1 VPAREI
7 GAGVPWLCRPVR
19 TPFPAQD
26 SRGLGL
32 EFHNPYAI
40 NELRE
45 VLGDACEARHLLRY
59 RSVKELQMLTPRI
72 GLVAVAAACVVAA
85 GTGGYVATRQLNAPA
100 SAAGGVPAVPAAA
113 APVAVH
119 ETEAVM
125 DEVPLVHEALADA
138 PAPVAAPRE
147 PAPAPVR
154 PAAPRQS
161 ERAAQAPAAQRP
173 PAARP
178 APRTQPPASVPADRR
193 ADESWDERRAEAYPV
208 EPEPVTVPELPQRA
222 DTAATR
228 APQREFR
235 ELVVERD
242 SVVGLQVE
250 GTVSSESAEVED
262 RVAARVTRDVTVNG
276 RVAIPAGSR
285 VLGSV
290 SYVDRGGKM
299 KERARLGVR
308 FHTLVLADGTSV
320 PIQTE
325 TVYRD
330 GESPTNASAAKIG
343 GGAIGGAIIGGIL
356 GGARGAVI
364 GGSTGAAGGT
374 AAVMAG
380 SRRHATIAAG
390 SSMTVR
396 VLSPVTV
403 TAEQ

>member
-1 VPAREI
+1 
-7 GAGVPWLCRPVR
+7 
-19 TPFPAQD
+19 
-26 SRGLGL
+26 
-32 EFHNPYAI
+32 
-40 NELRE
+40 
-45 VLGDACEARHLLRY
+45 
-59 RSVKELQMLTPRI
+59 MLTPRI

-100 SAAGGVPAVPAAA
+100 SAAGGGAAVPAAA

-125 DEVPLVHEALADA
+125 DELPLVPEPAVDA
-138 PAPVAAPRE
+138 QAPVAAPRE
-147 PAPAPVR
+147 PAPPPVR

-161 ERAAQAPAAQRP
+161 ERVAQAPVAQRP

-178 APRTQPPASVPADRR
+178 APRTQPPARVPADG
-193 ADESWDERRAEAYPV
+193 ADESGDERRAEAYPV

-222 DTAATR
+222 DTAPTR

-242 SVVGLQVE
+242 SVVGLQLE
-250 GTVSSESAEVED
+250 STVSSESAEVED
-262 RVAARVTRDVTVNG
+262 RVAARVTRDVTVDG

-285 VLGSV
+285 VHGSV

-403 TAEQ
+403 TVEQ